1 MFKKDNFAFG
11 TMLGSGIPILFYLIF
26 SAINKAMELKLQ
38 RIIFEQNTIFVLCI
52 VANLIPFRQY
62 MQKGYY
68 EQTGKGILLVTF
80 IYAFIYMYV
89 KFLR

>member
-11 TMLGSGIPILFYLIF
+11 AMLGSGIPIAFYLVL
-26 SAINKAMELKLQ
+26 SGINSAMEANLQ
-38 RIIFEQNTIFVLCI
+38 RPLFQENTIFVLCI

-80 IYAFIYMYV
+80 IYSFIYIYV
-89 KFLR
+89 KFVR

>member
-1 MFKKDNFAFG
+1 MFRKDNFAFG
-11 TMLGSGIPILFYLIF
+11 AMLGSGIPILFYLLF
-26 SAINKAMELKLQ
+26 SAINKAMEIKLQ
-38 RIIFEQNTIFVLCI
+38 RLIFEQNTIFVLCI

-68 EQTGKGILLVTF
+68 EQTGKGILFVTF

-89 KFLR
+89 KFFN